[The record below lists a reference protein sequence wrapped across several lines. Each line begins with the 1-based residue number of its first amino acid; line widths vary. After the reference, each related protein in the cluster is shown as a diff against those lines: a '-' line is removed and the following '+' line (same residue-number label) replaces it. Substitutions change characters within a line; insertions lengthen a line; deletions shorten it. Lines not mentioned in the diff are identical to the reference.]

1 MPSVYKTLT
10 IFVILANKTINISA
24 NLTNQK
30 HFATLCQ
37 NQNSTIPKNHMIK
50 KRMSDTLNKEGQ
62 ICFQHCLNCLRG
74 IFYFS
79 HCILTAQRV
88 SKTAF
93 SEGGRECFER
103 MAQGDKAAKDKLI
116 EHNLRLVAHIIKKY
130 YSNSTDQEDLIS
142 IGTIGLIKAVST
154 FDHKKGCRFAT
165 YGSRCVENEILMHFR
180 SQKKSANDIHFD
192 EPVDSDKDG
201 NQLCLID
208 IIADGE
214 DVADKIELSIR
225 SEQLYRYIESSLD
238 ERERQIVTLRYGLFG
253 QPQLPQ
259 REVAKRLGISRSYVS
274 RIEKKALKLLKDR
287 FDKQ

>member
-1 MPSVYKTLT
+1 MPSVYRLLI

-50 KRMSDTLNKEGQ
+50 KRMSDTLYKEGQ
-62 ICFQHCLNCLRG
+62 ICFQHCLNCLRE

-79 HCILTAQRV
+79 HCILTAAV
-88 SKTAF
+88 
-93 SEGGRECFER
+93 CFER
-103 MAQGDKAAKDKLI
+103 MAQGDKAANDKLI

-165 YGSRCVENEILMHFR
+165 YGSRCVEN
-180 SQKKSANDIHFD
+180 A
-192 EPVDSDKDG
+192 
-201 NQLCLID
+201 
-208 IIADGE
+208 
-214 DVADKIELSIR
+214 
-225 SEQLYRYIESSLD
+225 
-238 ERERQIVTLRYGLFG
+238 TLT
-253 QPQLPQ
+253 
-259 REVAKRLGISRSYVS
+259 
-274 RIEKKALKLLKDR
+274 
-287 FDKQ
+287 

>member
-1 MPSVYKTLT
+1 MFSALFELLTGNFLFFALHFDSRSVFPKPL
-10 IFVILANKTINISA
+10 SA
-24 NLTNQK
+24 
-30 HFATLCQ
+30 
-37 NQNSTIPKNHMIK
+37 
-50 KRMSDTLNKEGQ
+50 KE
-62 ICFQHCLNCLRG
+62 
-74 IFYFS
+74 
-79 HCILTAQRV
+79 
-88 SKTAF
+88 
-93 SEGGRECFER
+93 ERECFER

-192 EPVDSDKDG
+192 EPVDSDKD
-201 NQLCLID
+201 
-208 IIADGE
+208 
-214 DVADKIELSIR
+214 VADKIELSIR

>member
-1 MPSVYKTLT
+1 MFSALFELLTGNFLFFALHLDSRSVFPKPL
-10 IFVILANKTINISA
+10 SA
-24 NLTNQK
+24 
-30 HFATLCQ
+30 
-37 NQNSTIPKNHMIK
+37 
-50 KRMSDTLNKEGQ
+50 KE
-62 ICFQHCLNCLRG
+62 
-74 IFYFS
+74 
-79 HCILTAQRV
+79 
-88 SKTAF
+88 
-93 SEGGRECFER
+93 ERECFER

>member
-1 MPSVYKTLT
+1 MIGILWLFLQSAASHLLYLALRLEIGSFPKPLSAKEEQAAFAAMRAGDAAARETL
-10 IFVILANKTINISA
+10 
-24 NLTNQK
+24 
-30 HFATLCQ
+30 
-37 NQNSTIPKNHMIK
+37 
-50 KRMSDTLNKEGQ
+50 
-62 ICFQHCLNCLRG
+62 IC
-74 IFYFS
+74 
-79 HCILTAQRV
+79 
-88 SKTAF
+88 
-93 SEGGRECFER
+93 
-103 MAQGDKAAKDKLI
+103 
-116 EHNLRLVAHIIKKY
+116 HNLRLVAHIIKKY

>member
-1 MPSVYKTLT
+1 MMGFFSALMSNFLYLFLK
-10 IFVILANKTINISA
+10 ISYSQSFPPP
-24 NLTNQK
+24 L
-30 HFATLCQ
+30 
-37 NQNSTIPKNHMIK
+37 SPK
-50 KRMSDTLNKEGQ
+50 E
-62 ICFQHCLNCLRG
+62 
-74 IFYFS
+74 
-79 HCILTAQRV
+79 
-88 SKTAF
+88 
-93 SEGGRECFER
+93 EEECFEKMR
-103 MAQGDKAAKDKLI
+103 SGDMAARGKLI

-154 FDHKKGCRFAT
+154 FDYKKGCRFAT